1 VGGSS
6 ASDTGDVA
14 DGATDQPAGS
24 GRSSFDGWGFAA
36 PAFATLDAD
45 ALVGAVLVGFD
56 RSPADCNALV
66 GAVLVGFDR
75 SPADCNALVGAVL
88 VGFDRS
94 PADRDVLVGDV
105 LVGFERSA
113 ADCDVLIG
121 ELLVGFERSMAAGWP
136 VAAFARSGEPGGG
149 GGVVGGFAR
158 SAIGC

>member
-45 ALVGAVLVGFD
+45 
-56 RSPADCNALV
+56 ALV